1 MAHEF
6 STVDWVAMETLRQF
20 KHRSEIFAGMNHK
33 HEEEF
38 KKAFAVNDS
47 VRVKFPWQPTIRDG
61 MTYAGQNIER
71 IETTV
76 RADQPFGIDFDFDT
90 IDKLLNMERG
100 EERVRKEYIEP
111 AGKYLAA
118 EADKRAA
125 KFAAENTGNI
135 FGVLQTNPTTFDATS
150 AAARQRFAEL
160 ESLDDDM
167 KIFVPPAVMRA
178 IKGGADANLTRFG
191 PTEEIKKLYKK
202 GVVGQADG
210 FEWYESM
217 SLKTHTAG
225 TWAGAVTLSSAP
237 ANGAQSLAV
246 TCTTGD
252 TFNKGDKIALPST
265 IYRVN
270 RFTRDVTETTND
282 KTVTVAENT
291 VGVASAATIPIVER
305 LYFTGPYQNISAQ
318 PAASGALTLFPG
330 TASPNGKAGKMGLV
344 FGENAFAGISLPL
357 PMPGKGVEKAQQF
370 TDPDTGISLSYIVD
384 FDTKERRWMN
394 RFDVLIGF
402 GVLWADEAAGVILCA

>member
-1 MAHEF
+1 MAHQF

-20 KHRSEIFAGMNHK
+20 KHRSAIFAAMNHK

-38 KKAFAVNDS
+38 KKSFAVNDT
-47 VRVKFPWQPTIRDG
+47 VRVKFPWQPVIRDG
-61 MTYAGQNIER
+61 MTYTPQNIER

-76 RADQPFGIDFDFDT
+76 KADQPFGIDFDFDT
-90 IDKLLNMERG
+90 IEILLRRERG
-100 EERVRKEYIEP
+100 EDQVRKEYIEP

-167 KIFVPPAVMRA
+167 KMYVPPAVMRA

-191 PTEEIKKLYKK
+191 IEDEIKKLYKK
-202 GVVGQADG
+202 GIVGKADS

-225 TWAGAVTLSSAP
+225 TWAGAVSLASAV
-237 ANGAQSLAV
+237 ANGASVLSV
-246 TCTTGD
+246 SCTSGD
-252 TFNKGDKIALPST
+252 TFKKGDVIGIASV
-265 IYRVN
+265 YRVN
-270 RFTRDVTETTND
+270 RFTREVTETTNT
-282 KTVTVAENT
+282 KTVTVAEDVTATGSTAT
-291 VGVASAATIPIVER
+291 VPIVEK
-305 LYFTGPYQNISAQ
+305 LYFSGGYQNINAQ
-318 PAASGALTLFPG
+318 PAASATLTLFPG
-330 TASPNGKAGKMGLV
+330 TASPNGKVGKQGLV
-344 FGENAFAGISLPL
+344 FGENAFAGICLPL
-357 PMPGKGVEKAQQF
+357 PMPGKGVEKAKQF

-402 GVLWADEAAGVILCA
+402 GVLWADEAAGRVLCA